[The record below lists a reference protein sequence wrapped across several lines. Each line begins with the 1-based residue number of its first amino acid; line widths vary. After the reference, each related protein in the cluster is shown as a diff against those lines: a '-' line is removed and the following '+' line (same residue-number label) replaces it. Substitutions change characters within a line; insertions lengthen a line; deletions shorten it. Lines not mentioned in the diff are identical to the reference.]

1 MLEEKT
7 SFREKVSQVV
17 QKAKGYPKIL
27 LSLLALFSVG
37 IGFLAGR
44 ASSSQGPEGPFQ
56 EEAQFSLERDG
67 QRPPFKSG
75 HRSQIH
81 PVPGQEETDATSG
94 ASERSE
100 TQDSSRQ

>member
-44 ASSSQGPEGPFQ
+44 ASSSQGPEGPHLRVGTGPKFIRY
-56 EEAQFSLERDG
+56 LVRK
-67 QRPPFKSG
+67 RRML
-75 HRSQIH
+75 HRA
-81 PVPGQEETDATSG
+81 PVKEVKP
-94 ASERSE
+94 RIPL
-100 TQDSSRQ
+100 DSSIGICELS